1 MIVELTKSQ
10 CENLAEFIELNLFRV
25 IRLDDEI
32 DNISW
37 LEDMITAKKELE
49 QAVKMCDDREGIS
62 EKS

>member
-49 QAVKMCDDREGIS
+49 QAVKMCDE
-62 EKS
+62 